1 MNQWYATLT
10 LLAVMQIW
18 FYRIDVK
25 RAAAGFL
32 FYWGSIYLG
41 LLSSEFASKALSE
54 FEIEWWIPVM
64 ICLASV
70 TIGETAEVLAASVG
84 KSVEKRRQSLPS
96 FFTFSNLY
104 LALVWLSLWHHP
116 FLYQSQ
122 VEMMVIATFSF
133 LFLIILCGIRD
144 RLTLY
149 DIPKYLRELPIFM
162 ITAAL
167 FLLIFL
173 R

>member
-1 MNQWYATLT
+1 MNQWYATLA

-18 FYRIDVK
+18 FYRVDVRK
-25 RAAAGFL
+25 AIVGFL
-32 FYWGSIYLG
+32 FYWGSVYLG
-41 LLSSEFASKALSE
+41 LLSSEFASRVLIE

-64 ICLASV
+64 VCLASV
-70 TIGETAEVLAASVG
+70 AIGETAEVLAASVG

-96 FFTFSNLY
+96 IFTFSNLY

-116 FLYQSQ
+116 LLHQSQ
-122 VEMMVIATFSF
+122 IEMMAIATFSF
-133 LFLIILCGIRD
+133 LFLIILCGIRN
-144 RLTLY
+144 RLALY
-149 DIPKYLRELPIFM
+149 DIPRYLRELPIVM